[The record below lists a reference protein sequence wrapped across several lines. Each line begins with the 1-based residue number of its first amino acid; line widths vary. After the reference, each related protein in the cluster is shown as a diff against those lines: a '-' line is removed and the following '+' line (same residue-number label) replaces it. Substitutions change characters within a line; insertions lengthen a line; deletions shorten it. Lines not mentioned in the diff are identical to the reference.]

1 MIETKRPSHFQN
13 KKDANPREDTI
24 SEHEIQSK
32 LVLLT
37 LTFPR
42 LRIIWSSSPLA
53 TADIVADLKNNHAEP
68 SVEKAI
74 LVGQGDEGTEGD
86 ASGSNGAAVE
96 LLRLIPGIVR
106 VSLAIVPDPLATLT
120 RCCVICACQSAR
132 NLRHVMNNIDS
143 IKHMCSLSRAE
154 LAKVRSGI
162 NFGAS

>member
-13 KKDANPREDTI
+13 KKEANPREDTI

-53 TADIVADLKNNHAEP
+53 TADIVADLKLNHAEP

-74 LVGQGDEGTEGD
+74 LVGQGDDGTEGD

-96 LLRLIPGIVR
+96 LLRLIPGVVR
-106 VSLAIVPDPLATLT
+106 RRLHPLEDTIASLTTL
-120 RCCVICACQSAR
+120 
-132 NLRHVMNNIDS
+132 
-143 IKHMCSLSRAE
+143 SLSLNLDLTSRHATC
-154 LAKVRSGI
+154 ATS
-162 NFGAS
+162 